1 MNVLRAG
8 VVILAC
14 GGALELVTYYV
25 MSFQFLRFSFFE
37 FSLLAFTLC
46 MLYVWNS
53 ESREIREQL
62 ISQSKFRKMAYR
74 DELTGILNRA
84 AYEREAEKWAQ
95 AQTPFYLFMVDL
107 NGLKRIND
115 TRGHQAGDVFICN
128 AVSLLK
134 QVAGAPGQLF
144 RFGGDEFIIILP
156 GSEESAE
163 ALYRFLQPYIR
174 PNDGSL
180 RPCFSVGYAAF
191 DPADGEDLHSV
202 LRRADKRMYACKSR
216 LRASE

>member
-1 MNVLRAG
+1 
-8 VVILAC
+8 
-14 GGALELVTYYV
+14 
-25 MSFQFLRFSFFE
+25 
-37 FSLLAFTLC
+37 

-53 ESREIREQL
+53 ESRKFASSSSV
-62 ISQSKFRKMAYR
+62 SQNSANGLPRR
-74 DELTGILNRA
+74 TDRHLNRA

-144 RFGGDEFIIILP
+144 RFGAMNYYYTSRERRIR
-156 GSEESAE
+156 E
-163 ALYRFLQPYIR
+163 ALYCFCSRISGRTTVPSVLAFPWAMPRSIR
-174 PNDGSL
+174 
-180 RPCFSVGYAAF
+180 RT
-191 DPADGEDLHSV
+191 ERTLHSV
-202 LRRADKRMYACKSR
+202 LRRADKRMYACKKQT
-216 LRASE
+216 RASEYFSLRRTFDFPLLSSASYRIL